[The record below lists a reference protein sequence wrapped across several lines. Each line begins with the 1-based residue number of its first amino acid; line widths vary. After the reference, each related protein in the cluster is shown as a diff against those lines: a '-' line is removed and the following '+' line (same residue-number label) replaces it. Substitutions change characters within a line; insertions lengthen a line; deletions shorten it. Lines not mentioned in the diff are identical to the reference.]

1 MKNFIIILFSTLSIC
16 CNNINKVEN
25 ENKILEFQ
33 KTLIEDEVTGSNIA
47 MVFKD
52 GHIVYKEVINS
63 GKLGDKDIT
72 NKTIF
77 PIWSMSKPITTVAM
91 MILLDRGLYKL
102 DDNLAKYLPEYENI
116 KCKGEDGVYPCKNKI
131 RVIDLLTHRSG
142 Y

>member
-91 MILLDRGLYKL
+91 MIL
-102 DDNLAKYLPEYENI
+102 
-116 KCKGEDGVYPCKNKI
+116 
-131 RVIDLLTHRSG
+131 
-142 Y
+142 

>member
-52 GHIVYKEVINS
+52 GHMVYKEIINFY
-63 GKLGDKDIT
+63 DEIKDRLQ
-72 NKTIF
+72 
-77 PIWSMSKPITTVAM
+77 SVEQ
-91 MILLDRGLYKL
+91 YKADEIPEDVEYY
-102 DDNLAKYLPEYENI
+102 DDVP
-116 KCKGEDGVYPCKNKI
+116 PC
-131 RVIDLLTHRSG
+131 R
-142 Y
+142 